1 VVGGIVQT
9 VAVVSEQALQ
19 EELVRLLQQGLS
31 RSEASRQL
39 AHSTGQP
46 RRLIYRLALGITP

>member
-1 VVGGIVQT
+1 MLAGAAQT
-9 VAVVSEQALQ
+9 VAAISDQALQ
-19 EELVRLLQQGLS
+19 QELARLLQQGLS

-46 RRLIYRLALGITP
+46 RRLIYRLALDITP